1 MTTIK
6 VSEKGQVTLPIDVRR
21 KHGLSPGAVLQVE
34 DREEGVLLRRVK
46 TVDELYGMFA
56 EYAKPGT
63 TREQERE
70 AMERAVA
77 EEAMSE

>member
-1 MTTIK
+1 MTTIRI
-6 VSEKGQVTLPIDVRR
+6 SEKGQVTLPIDVRR
-21 KHGLSPGAVLQVE
+21 KHGLLAGAVLEVE

-63 TREQERE
+63 THEQEHE
-70 AMERAVA
+70 AMMMAVA
-77 EEAMSE
+77 EEVMRE